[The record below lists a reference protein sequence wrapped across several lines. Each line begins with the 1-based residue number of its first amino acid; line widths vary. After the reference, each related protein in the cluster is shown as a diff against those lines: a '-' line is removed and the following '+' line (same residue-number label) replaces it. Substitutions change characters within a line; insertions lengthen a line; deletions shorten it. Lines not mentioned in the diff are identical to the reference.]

1 MPKPHA
7 SPKPSA
13 KREAILDAAQ
23 AAFLDVG
30 FAATSMDGVAQG
42 AGVSKAT
49 IYAHFESKEL
59 LFSAVMRR
67 RCDSSFVFQEPEE
80 SADARTT
87 LTVIAQRLLG
97 LLMSADSLALY
108 RVVVAEA
115 LRSPD
120 LARAFYETG
129 PLRGKASISASMERL
144 QRRGELSA
152 QVDPTILTDQFLGML
167 RAETYHRALLGLPP
181 GRSVDDTIATAVE
194 TVMAAYGADSRI

>member
-1 MPKPHA
+1 MLKSHTG
-7 SPKPSA
+7 PKPSV

-30 FAATSMDGVAQG
+30 FAATSMDGVAHG

-49 IYAHFESKEL
+49 IYAHFESKEQ

-97 LLMSADSLALY
+97 LLMSPESLALY

-115 LRSPD
+115 IRSPD

-129 PLRGKASISASMERL
+129 PLRGKAAISASMERL
-144 QRRGELSA
+144 QRRGELSGKI
-152 QVDPTILTDQFLGML
+152 DPLILTDQFLGML

-181 GRSVDDTIATAVE
+181 GRSVEDSIVSAVE
-194 TVMAAYGADSRI
+194 TVMTAYGVELRS